1 MDRQRNETLQALC
14 RGYLR
19 SLRHLAKKHNLG
31 EWLQRIVN
39 ENRRGECE
47 ATEHEV
53 EMLSRMVDD
62 ERIARTEIP
71 QMLNKSYRQCFEDE
85 DFDKV
90 KKLHRVGVY
99 SKVSALLYASK
110 LKGKRKKDR
119 NGTKK

>member
-1 MDRQRNETLQALC
+1 MQRNETLQALC
-14 RGYLR
+14 RDYLR
-19 SLRHLAKKHNLG
+19 SLRHLATKHNLG
-31 EWLQRIVN
+31 EWLQCVIK
-39 ENRRGECE
+39 ENKRGECE

-85 DFDKV
+85 DFDNV
-90 KKLHRVGVY
+90 KKLRRVGVY

-110 LKGKRKKDR
+110 LKGKRKKDN

>member
-19 SLRHLAKKHNLG
+19 SLRHLAKKHG
-31 EWLQRIVN
+31 FDVDSIIRA
-39 ENRRGECE
+39 NRKGECSG
-47 ATEHEV
+47 TEHEV

-62 ERIARTEIP
+62 ERIARSDIP
-71 QMLNKSYRQCFEDE
+71 TLLDKSYRQCFEDE
-85 DFDKV
+85 DFDNV
-90 KKLHRVGVY
+90 KKLRRVGVY

-110 LKGKRKKDR
+110 LKGKRKKDN

>member
-39 ENRRGECE
+39 ENKRGECE

-62 ERIARTEIP
+62 ERIARTDIP
-71 QMLNKSYRQCFEDE
+71 KLLDKSYRQSVEDG
-85 DFDKV
+85 DFDKI
-90 KKLHRVGVY
+90 KKLRHVGIY
-99 SKVSALLYASK
+99 SKISALLY
-110 LKGKRKKDR
+110 KGKRK
-119 NGTKK
+119 

>member
-39 ENRRGECE
+39 ENKRGECE

-62 ERIARTEIP
+62 ERISRTEIP

-85 DFDKV
+85 DFDNV
-90 KKLHRVGVY
+90 KKLRRVGVY

-110 LKGKRKKDR
+110 LKGKRKDKD
-119 NGTKK
+119 GKKK

>member
-39 ENRRGECE
+39 ENKRGECE

-62 ERIARTEIP
+62 ERIARTDVP
-71 QMLNKSYRQCFEDE
+71 RLLGKSYRQCCDDE
-85 DFDKV
+85 DFERI
-90 KKLHRVGVY
+90 KKLKRVGVY
-99 SKVSALLYASK
+99 SKVSSILYSNK
-110 LKGKRKKDR
+110 LKLRKNKRKK
-119 NGTKK
+119 